1 MAVKEKQM
9 EMSIDEI
16 EWNVEN
22 EIQLFFAMNGHKPV
36 GINKYFHMVCI
47 WEKFRVA
54 THKDI
59 SLKMIWDHLESM
71 YDLMALDDMEDL
83 PFPSQEVDFSLPET
97 EFVGKPRKKE
107 ELDMKLKDQRDKYKE
122 IKKEKDIKESSKKDS
137 MLRDF
142 KGSKDMDKKK
152 EEMKKYV
159 KEVDVKKDKF
169 RDMKDIRKEHKS
181 SKGRSKGKDD
191 PEESALNGKKD
202 RKDSESGRELLK
214 RIPKRPTRQSV
225 DSSSK
230 ASSSPRDTPPPKRR
244 RI

>member
-1 MAVKEKQM
+1 MAVKTET
-9 EMSIDEI
+9 SFDEI

-47 WEKFRVA
+47 WEKFHA
-54 THKDI
+54 AIHKDVP
-59 SLKMIWDHLESM
+59 LKMIWDHLESM

-83 PFPSQEVDFSLPET
+83 PFPGQEIDFSLPET
-97 EFVGKPRKKE
+97 EFVRKLQRKE
-107 ELDMKLKDQRDKYKE
+107 ELETKLKDQRDKYKE
-122 IKKEKDIKESSKKDS
+122 IKKEKDIKESFKKDIT
-137 MLRDF
+137 LRDF
-142 KGSKDMDKKK
+142 KGTKDVEKKK
-152 EEMKKYV
+152 EDMKKYV
-159 KEVDVKKDKF
+159 KEVDMKKDKF
-169 RDMKDIRKEHKS
+169 RDVKDTRKEHKS
-181 SKGRSKGKDD
+181 SKGRSSKGKEDS
-191 PEESALNGKKD
+191 EESVSNGKKE
-202 RKDSESGRELLK
+202 RKDSESSRELMK

>member
-1 MAVKEKQM
+1 
-9 EMSIDEI
+9 
-16 EWNVEN
+16 
-22 EIQLFFAMNGHKPV
+22 
-36 GINKYFHMVCI
+36 
-47 WEKFRVA
+47 
-54 THKDI
+54 
-59 SLKMIWDHLESM
+59 
-71 YDLMALDDMEDL
+71 MEDL

-137 MLRDF
+137 VLRDF
-142 KGSKDMDKKK
+142 KGSKDIDKKK

-191 PEESALNGKKD
+191 PEESGMLIHFYLCYLVTCHK
-202 RKDSESGRELLK
+202 
-214 RIPKRPTRQSV
+214 
-225 DSSSK
+225 
-230 ASSSPRDTPPPKRR
+230 
-244 RI
+244 